1 MMVSYMAAVGRR
13 ISRFILIYE
22 QNIIADTYFVLL
34 IKLKKSR
41 MQPIGPIRN
50 PNEIHP
56 YVVSSAVLV
65 NLGYFYPGGLIE
77 SAY

>member
-1 MMVSYMAAVGRR
+1 
-13 ISRFILIYE
+13 
-22 QNIIADTYFVLL
+22 
-34 IKLKKSR
+34 

-65 NLGYFYPGGLIE
+65 NLGYFYTSRLIE
-77 SAY
+77 SAYYCFY